1 MQDESKK
8 EEAEDEGEEL
18 KQEKE
23 EGEVNEIKPV
33 IKVPT
38 LYVRNLND
46 KIKVEGKFQYLNIRS
61 HYLILTRN
69 ASQSIHAL
77 FDLRG
82 DCPSAHAIDL
92 ATSWVGLYRL
102 QRAVQL

>member
-1 MQDESKK
+1 M
-8 EEAEDEGEEL
+8 

-23 EGEVNEIKPV
+23 EGEINEIKPV

-69 ASQSIHAL
+69 ASQSVYAL

-82 DCPSAHAIDL
+82 DCPGAHAVDL
-92 ATSWVGLYRL
+92 ATAWVGLHRL
-102 QRAVQL
+102 

>member
-1 MQDESKK
+1 M
-8 EEAEDEGEEL
+8 

-46 KIKVEGKFQYLNIRS
+46 KIKVEGKFQYL
-61 HYLILTRN
+61 LTFV
-69 ASQSIHAL
+69 H
-77 FDLRG
+77 
-82 DCPSAHAIDL
+82 
-92 ATSWVGLYRL
+92 TT
-102 QRAVQL
+102 